1 MTEWMVGEAIEEAED
16 ARRAPF
22 DNSQPQ
28 FAAGRTR
35 RDGRTARGRF
45 LKHARYNEPG
55 WSWRGLASETVMRI
69 TRSIVIAASVV
80 AFVGTADIAFAAASA
95 TTKECSD
102 QWAKMK
108 SDNKVPSG
116 MTWPKF
122 LSQCSKD
129 AAASSDQPAAPTK
142 TAAKAPAK
150 TAPKTAAVDESDSGS
165 SAADKKACDAK
176 WGTYK
181 TSKGVHGWKAYFT
194 FMAGCMP

>member
-1 MTEWMVGEAIEEAED
+1 M
-16 ARRAPF
+16 
-22 DNSQPQ
+22 
-28 FAAGRTR
+28 
-35 RDGRTARGRF
+35 
-45 LKHARYNEPG
+45 L
-55 WSWRGLASETVMRI
+55 GLVSENAMII
-69 TRSIVIAASVV
+69 TRSIIIVASVA
-80 AFVGTADIAFAAASA
+80 AFAATADVAFAAASA

-102 QWAKMK
+102 QWAKLK
-108 SDNKVPSG
+108 ADNNVPSG

-150 TAPKTAAVDESDSGS
+150 TIAKSDTVDESDSGS